1 MVHFIIFICHGESSC
16 LSPCLAELNVMGI
29 YFLTLTS
36 VLAFSLRLLLII
48 IIEVSIFVIIITGT
62 KLKNCSNAQILL
74 ILRDIKRSR
83 NSAYFITTVYLRKTT
98 KTRKSIRL
106 RKARRA
112 CKTLEH
118 VM

>member
-1 MVHFIIFICHGESSC
+1 MF
-16 LSPCLAELNVMGI
+16 M
-29 YFLTLTS
+29 
-36 VLAFSLRLLLII
+36 
-48 IIEVSIFVIIITGT
+48 IIITGT
-62 KLKNCSNAQILL
+62 KLKSCRNAQILVMM
-74 ILRDIKRSR
+74 RDIKRSR